1 MDFVWYACNALYAI
15 SDPPDKNNG
24 GLPAQLKNASDALYT
39 PMPGKSLFWSG
50 GRAGLGRRGRRATGG
65 GRAGAWGGGWGIND
79 AIYSRPRKKIS
90 EAFTPRHSAFNGGR
104 PGRAVTH

>member
-15 SDPPDKNNG
+15 SDPPGKNNG

-50 GRAGLGRRGRRATGG
+50 GRAGRVGG
-65 GRAGAWGGGWGIND
+65 GRLGN
-79 AIYSRPRKKIS
+79 
-90 EAFTPRHSAFNGGR
+90 
-104 PGRAVTH
+104 